1 MMKTPKWSRWGCLIF
16 ALLALLSER
25 VALAQAG
32 TGSIRGL
39 VTDASGAVVPDVQIE
54 ATNVG
59 TQLKFTTTTTGAGIY
74 TLSTLPIGNYRVVAQ
89 RVGFK
94 QYVQGPVVIA
104 TASTTT
110 LNIVLESGDASEKV
124 SVTECV
130 AP

>member
-1 MMKTPKWSRWGCLIF
+1 MKTPKWRRWGCLIF
-16 ALLALLSER
+16 ALLALALRSER

-59 TQLKFTTTTTGAGIY
+59 TRLKFTTTTTGAGIY
-74 TLSTLPIGNYRVVAQ
+74 TLSSLPIGNYRVVAQ

-110 LNIVLESGDASEKV
+110 LNIVLEVGEV
-124 SVTECV
+124 S
-130 AP
+130 